1 MRSGGLFWLLAA
13 AATAG
18 CTGTISAAG
27 TPDDAQTAMATSA
40 VIIVE
45 RTVDATQGTR
55 AEASARFVR
64 VAAPSSVVEGLRAI
78 GASGELPA
86 RGTCASVV
94 SVAGGVATDEPA
106 PYVELLDVGS
116 VSLVSGAN
124 ETHLLP
130 RQVPDVT
137 DVVTGVVYARATDPT
152 GLPAGETYSVHVAG
166 RPDLAAFDASAVAPP
181 DPGDIHVAGENL
193 DAGTLVLLRGA
204 AVELTW
210 TPDATGDVVYADA
223 QPAAVRCVLAE
234 SEKDSD
240 NRVHATLPASL
251 FDDRGSLVVHRLH
264 REPLR
269 APGLESG
276 EIRFDFARSMAY
288 VRAAASGDS
297 AP

>member
-1 MRSGGLFWLLAA
+1 MRSEGVLWLLAA
-13 AATAG
+13 AAMAG
-18 CTGTISAAG
+18 CTGTISASGA
-27 TPDDAQTAMATSA
+27 PDDAQTAMATSA
-40 VIIVE
+40 IVIVE

-86 RGTCASVV
+86 RGACASIV
-94 SVAGGVATDEPA
+94 SVTGGVASDEPA

-124 ETHLLP
+124 ETRLLP

-152 GLPAGETYSVHVAG
+152 GLPAGETYAVHVAG

-181 DPGDIHVAGENL
+181 DPGDIHVAGENP
-193 DAGTLVLLRGA
+193 DAGTLVLVRGA

-210 TPDATGDVVYADA
+210 TPDARPDAASDVVYADA

-234 SEKDSD
+234 SERDSD
-240 NRVHATLPASL
+240 NRVHASLPASL
-251 FDDRGSLVVHRLH
+251 FDDQGSLVVHRLH

-269 APGLESG
+269 APGLASG

-288 VRAAASGDS
+288 VRGDS